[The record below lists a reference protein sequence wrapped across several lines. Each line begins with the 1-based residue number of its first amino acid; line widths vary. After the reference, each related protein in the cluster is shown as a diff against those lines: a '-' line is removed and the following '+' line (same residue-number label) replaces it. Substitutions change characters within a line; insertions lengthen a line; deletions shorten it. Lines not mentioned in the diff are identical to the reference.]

1 MILVSQEQTQKVPKR
16 LLSLGSKYT
25 SVDDDSLSQYI
36 PYLEG
41 VLNGKSRTLIYLK
54 YKYSW
59 FIMCSFAVQQSDLI
73 LYTFFFIFS
82 IVAYLGILNIVVLFS
97 RKSCL
102 SILCVTVCV
111 TKPQHPS
118 PFPCKHKSVLSVGLF
133 LSHSL
138 GFTWKWSY
146 GVSLSDFTWCGNH

>member
-54 YKYSW
+54 HPQQCCRIVSSLQ
-59 FIMCSFAVQQSDLI
+59 MLAVTTIHRIVRTIHTDTGCLKTDG
-73 LYTFFFIFS
+73 LY
-82 IVAYLGILNIVVLFS
+82 G
-97 RKSCL
+97 
-102 SILCVTVCV
+102 
-111 TKPQHPS
+111 P
-118 PFPCKHKSVLSVGLF
+118 
-133 LSHSL
+133 
-138 GFTWKWSY
+138 
-146 GVSLSDFTWCGNH
+146 DF

>member
-41 VLNGKSRTLIYLK
+41 VLNGKSRTFIYLK

-73 LYTFFFIFS
+73 LYTFVFIFSS
-82 IVAYLGILNIVVLFS
+82 IVAYLGILNIIVLFS
-97 RKSCL
+97 RKSYL
-102 SILCVTVCV
+102 SILCVTVCI

-118 PFPCKHKSVLSVGLF
+118 PFPCKHKSVLYVCGSV
-133 LSHSL
+133 S
-138 GFTWKWSY
+138 
-146 GVSLSDFTWCGNH
+146 VS